1 MPLDFAAIAA
11 LFQERVQLETRL
23 IAMAQEGIS
32 GPLGKRLSA
41 ARSVDAAT
49 RQFPIVRFYN
59 GAPVMKITASQLG
72 SLALVTPPPSVIQG
86 IVRGSLGFARG
97 FAQIWAP
104 FKGNSQET
112 VLLRFSRGIDD
123 ALSEIEASLKRFE
136 KPRPEMFDPRNARG
150 SDIFGLAAL
159 AFRALDEA
167 SRRGGDLD
175 NLSSQIVSTLLILGP
190 EQPSAAGNGGGQA
203 PTEGGPSPSI
213 GEKLDFAAYSLL
225 GGILTFALMPGL
237 IDLLLEGVVIRVKT
251 WLLDEFSGIERS
263 VMDLRASI
271 IRGTFNGI
279 IDWTNSAI
287 DLLGGIH
294 EVLGA
299 NIAFMLKF
307 WREFGTEFAASIR
320 DFVIKLVDYFQGWI
334 TLVRALPDILQAVT
348 SFDLT
353 LLLRNKLGGVVDY
366 VPSLSLDELLDSSG
380 ERLNLT
386 KYEEWMT
393 LLDAGEA
400 ALLAGPPLITG
411 AIGTFLLR
419 NKIKYGLRQVS
430 RMRRLMN
437 ALFPGAAW
445 NPLLLGTIRTI
456 PRAKFLAEAPPLD
469 FKAEFPN
476 LYETLMGGGRVAELN
491 AIIDNLQHSVDYGL
505 TETIRRGRDGLSEL
519 STVFDKASKSAAAYR
534 PDKRFEGVADSA
546 TTMAEQVFGPE
557 VTREREAA
565 ASRKPDKVAL
575 AFEHWLADAGFQLI
589 GQVMPVYIREMAS
602 YWRQQVEQSEEL
614 TAPVTP
620 TSPRILRQR
629 AVLGKVVLPRLTLR
643 APPRTEL
650 DQPLLESM
658 RDNFVTAVE
667 RAYTLGQTRLAD
679 MAGAP

>member
-32 GPLGKRLSA
+32 GPLGKRLTA

-49 RQFPIVRFYN
+49 SQFPIIRFYN

-86 IVRGSLGFARG
+86 VVQGSLGFARG
-97 FAQIWAP
+97 FAEIWAP
-104 FKGNSQET
+104 FKGNSQES

-123 ALSEIEASLKRFE
+123 ALGEIEASLKRFE
-136 KPRPEMFDPRNARG
+136 KPTPEMFDPQKARG

-167 SRRGGDLD
+167 SRRGGDLE
-175 NLSSQIVSTLLILGP
+175 NLRSQIVSTLLVLGP
-190 EQPSAAGNGGGQA
+190 EQPSTVGAGGSQT
-203 PTEGGPSPSI
+203 PTEEGPSRSI

-225 GGILTFALMPGL
+225 GGIVTLALMPGL
-237 IDLLLEGVVIRVKT
+237 VDLLLEGVVIRVKS

-263 VMDLRASI
+263 VMDLRASM

-279 IDWTNSAI
+279 IDWTNAAI
-287 DLLGGIH
+287 NLLGGIH

-307 WREFGTEFAASIR
+307 WREFGTEFATSVR

-366 VPSLSLDELLDSSG
+366 VPSLRLDELLDSSG
-380 ERLNLT
+380 EKINLG
-386 KYEEWMT
+386 KYEEWMI
-393 LLDAGEA
+393 LLDAGEDA
-400 ALLAGPPLITG
+400 LVAGPALLTG
-411 AIGTFLLR
+411 LIGTLLLSS
-419 NKIKYGLRQVS
+419 KILYGLRQIN

-437 ALFPGAAW
+437 ALFPGASW

-456 PRAKFLAEAPPLD
+456 PRANFLKEAPPLD
-469 FKAEFPN
+469 FKSDFPN
-476 LYETLMGGGRVAELN
+476 LYETL
-491 AIIDNLQHSVDYGL
+491 
-505 TETIRRGRDGLSEL
+505 
-519 STVFDKASKSAAAYR
+519 
-534 PDKRFEGVADSA
+534 
-546 TTMAEQVFGPE
+546 
-557 VTREREAA
+557 
-565 ASRKPDKVAL
+565 
-575 AFEHWLADAGFQLI
+575 
-589 GQVMPVYIREMAS
+589 
-602 YWRQQVEQSEEL
+602 
-614 TAPVTP
+614 
-620 TSPRILRQR
+620 
-629 AVLGKVVLPRLTLR
+629 
-643 APPRTEL
+643 
-650 DQPLLESM
+650 
-658 RDNFVTAVE
+658 
-667 RAYTLGQTRLAD
+667 
-679 MAGAP
+679 